1 MSELTF
7 LHIVRDLDNDRL
19 RKIVAS
25 MREPRVALYRL
36 IILALTIPYLWL
48 QSKAAHPM
56 IRETSE
62 AGIWVVAAL
71 LPVCLAWWLF
81 VRRRTDETSLRFDII
96 GIVMDGVIAM
106 IVLKVAFVVLIWFN
120 SLWPLILVRVSAL
133 YPRRVFVP
141 ATVLT
146 LVAMLL
152 AAPGNYW
159 LERPAYFIY
168 GAVVNVVMPLTMD
181 RIFVALRAI
190 ALQAV
195 VSQKAQL
202 RFIGAMSHEMRT
214 PLNAVINATSLIEP
228 ERLDA
233 EQREMFSL
241 VTTNADTLL
250 ERVNSVLDIAAIGA
264 GKLVV
269 TPAPTSIEAVL
280 RSVYAAC
287 SASAAEGAVSLCDTR
302 SGPVETVILSDAGR
316 LNQILINLVGNA
328 IKFTPPG
335 GRVTVES
342 TVAAVGDHLDVRFRV
357 IDTGKGVPDAY
368 KARIFE
374 AFHQAEETTQTSRG
388 GVGLGL
394 HIAKTIT
401 DLMGGSLSVHDNP
414 GGGAMFEWFGR
425 FLLAPKDARAAEPAS
440 IARLIDAHRAGLQRL
455 RLLVIDDQVSNQRV
469 LRAILERAGHDVV
482 TVDDVDD
489 GMFEMRQQPF
499 DAALVDL
506 HLPGRSGF
514 DFLDSMTAEP
524 GLRGST
530 ALVVV
535 SADTL
540 PDVMDRAKAKGATA
554 FLKKPVSPAA
564 LFEVLTTIAGQRQR
578 DAAAEGDSRPTAPT
592 A

>member
-36 IILALTIPYLWL
+36 IILALTLPYLWL

-81 VRRRTDETSLRFDII
+81 VRRRTEETSLRFDII

-368 KARIFE
+368 KARDL
-374 AFHQAEETTQTSRG
+374 RG
-388 GVGLGL
+388 VP
-394 HIAKTIT
+394 
-401 DLMGGSLSVHDNP
+401 P
-414 GGGAMFEWFGR
+414 GGGN
-425 FLLAPKDARAAEPAS
+425 DADQSRRRRARP
-440 IARLIDAHRAGLQRL
+440 AHRQDHHRPHGRL
-455 RLLVIDDQVSNQRV
+455 T
-469 LRAILERAGHDVV
+469 ERARQPRRRCDVRV
-482 TVDDVDD
+482 VWAVPARPEGCTRGRTRLHRSPDRCAPRRPATPAPSRHRRPGV
-489 GMFEMRQQPF
+489 QPAC
-499 DAALVDL
+499 AAR
-506 HLPGRSGF
+506 HPRAGR
-514 DFLDSMTAEP
+514 A
-524 GLRGST
+524 RRR
-530 ALVVV
+530 
-535 SADTL
+535 
-540 PDVMDRAKAKGATA
+540 DRRRRRRRH
-554 FLKKPVSPAA
+554 V
-564 LFEVLTTIAGQRQR
+564 R
-578 DAAAEGDSRPTAPT
+578 DAPT
-592 A
+592 AV